1 MNISKELILRYYSGK
16 CSAEERQ
23 FVEKW
28 LESSEDE
35 PSKYSDELIS
45 QIKEETWGRILS
57 EKLNRERIRSGVSPE
72 LSTLDDQKSTTR
84 KGKKVILLYRRFSRY
99 VAVACLAIGIFF
111 AGHLSGRQSVSYAA
125 EIKQG
130 KQLTDVLYIYGGHG
144 TYGQVDGSKYR
155 LRFEGTL
162 RLHNTAQASKQ
173 IVCGEQEFTVEPHRT
188 YFLSGSDQ
196 DAQFTEEMNLPDA
209 YDVFERLDGT
219 FSIKGIYD

>member
-1 MNISKELILRYYSGK
+1 MKVTPELLRRYSRGE
-16 CSAEERQ
+16 CTEAEIQMVER
-23 FVEKW
+23 W
-28 LESSEDE
+28 LASTD
-35 PSKYSDELIS
+35 DDA
-45 QIKEETWGRILS
+45 TLS
-57 EKLNRERIRSGVSPE
+57 EEEIGNSPERIQDKLFPALFRTEDRP
-72 LSTLDDQKSTTR
+72 
-84 KGKKVILLYRRFSRY
+84 KGKAPVVPLYKIVMRY
-99 VAVACLAIGIFF
+99 AAAACLAIGIFF
-111 AGHLSGRQSVSYAA
+111 AGHLSGRQSVSYAT

-130 KQLTDVLYIYGGHG
+130 KQLTDVLYIYGGDG

>member
-1 MNISKELILRYYSGK
+1 M
-16 CSAEERQ
+16 
-23 FVEKW
+23 
-28 LESSEDE
+28 
-35 PSKYSDELIS
+35 
-45 QIKEETWGRILS
+45 
-57 EKLNRERIRSGVSPE
+57 
-72 LSTLDDQKSTTR
+72 
-84 KGKKVILLYRRFSRY
+84 
-99 VAVACLAIGIFF
+99 
-111 AGHLSGRQSVSYAA
+111 SYAT

-130 KQLTDVLYIYGGHG
+130 KQLTDVLYIYGGDG

-188 YFLSGSDQ
+188 YFLSGSAQ